1 MPTAHRDV
9 RWEAELASKSRFRRL
24 DGEALVFDPACW
36 ETRLLTALSAAVFE
50 TLLRSPA
57 TTDELAA
64 KLATWQPTGA
74 CPAELLQRVREI
86 LDELNRYGLIRPCA
100 NDPNAHR

>member
-9 RWEAELASKSRFRRL
+9 RWKVELASKTRFRLL

-50 TLLRSPA
+50 TILRSPA
-57 TTDELAA
+57 TAEELAA
-64 KLATWQPTGA
+64 KLAAWQSTGA
-74 CPAELLQRVREI
+74 SPAELLQRVREI

-100 NDPNAHR
+100 NEPDAHR